1 MKRFEIRTKDQIL
14 KRALE
19 CWWTEAEPRL
29 PEATVV
35 VLTDLDSVPPSGGEE
50 ITLSRTLPCNLPRPF
65 DYEQLEELIMGRP
78 RDRGARLIFKEGVAY
93 LDSQPLSLS
102 PLEFRLLSLLAE
114 RSQDQPASAA
124 WLSLALWGEE
134 RTSNQINVYI
144 RYLRQKTDLPGR
156 ERLIYTQKGRGFY
169 LKNER

>member
-1 MKRFEIRTKDQIL
+1 MQR
-14 KRALE
+14 
-19 CWWTEAEPRL
+19 
-29 PEATVV
+29 
-35 VLTDLDSVPPSGGEE
+35 
-50 ITLSRTLPCNLPRPF
+50 
-65 DYEQLEELIMGRP
+65 
-78 RDRGARLIFKEGVAY
+78 RGLYCCGYRCHE
-93 LDSQPLSLS
+93 
-102 PLEFRLLSLLAE
+102 LLAE

-124 WLSLALWGEE
+124 WLSLALVGEE